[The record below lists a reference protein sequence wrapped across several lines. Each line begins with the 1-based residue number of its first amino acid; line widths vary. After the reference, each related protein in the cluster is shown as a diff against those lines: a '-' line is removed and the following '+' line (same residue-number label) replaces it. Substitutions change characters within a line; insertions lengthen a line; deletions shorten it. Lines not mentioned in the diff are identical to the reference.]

1 MTKDF
6 VEGKMDNTFNVDMTF
21 AQLIEKTTVRYDNL
35 CSVIKVQQHAIQL
48 ALQVRKDAE
57 LYYIANETPQ
67 TASALDEAE
76 CNYWDLQDKLDDL
89 NDELSYIEEMKAFLR
104 NVPDCRDLKQLAYA
118 FNSAL

>member
-21 AQLIEKTTVRYDNL
+21 AQLIEKTAVCHRDLLIN
-35 CSVIKVQQHAIQL
+35 IKHLQCDIQF
-48 ALQVRKDAE
+48 ATQAREIAE
-57 LYYIANETPQ
+57 DSYHKNETPQ